1 MLPSYKRDNYIIS
14 HCCLFWV
21 IIVPS
26 ELMIVRILEE
36 YAFINF
42 CISIYP
48 FAQFIAV
55 LRMIVLAQG
64 SLLKYYSQHSSQ
76 CLSILHM

>member
-1 MLPSYKRDNYIIS
+1 ML
-14 HCCLFWV
+14 FV
-21 IIVPS
+21 I
-26 ELMIVRILEE
+26 ILEE

-55 LRMIVLAQG
+55 LRMIVLVEG
-64 SLLKYYSQHSSQ
+64 SLRKYYSQHISQ
-76 CLSILHM
+76 CLSNLHM